1 MPELKELVN
10 STMPLGESSRNLS
23 ITDLVIMAESI
34 EDYHGG
40 ALNELKLIK
49 ENAPHT
55 YATVNEDGTL
65 QFHYQ
70 DAPSG
75 DQSPLDQWVSSSSS
89 YAEQYGMTGMT
100 SLNKYRLAQLMRSSA
115 ESGTFA
121 NLYTSSNSLT
131 RQALMESTAN
141 AGMYGYMAL
150 GLGKYNDLTGKELN
164 IADLSTMTTVTEGY
178 AEMKAAIEA
187 MGLSFPEAQKYAQDF
202 IQETEDGIL
211 SLMKVF
217 DDLTDEILEGSKAWA
232 GTDRDRFGAAKEM
245 TSAIDTA
252 AENSWYRD
260 IYLNAADKSQLPG
273 YVLDY
278 IANIT
283 DFDRTTIENDPTDI
297 VTSMLQYSQLADK
310 EGMTVQATELSQ
322 YLPVGGD
329 LLNYLMPNA
338 VANVLTPTPEL
349 IAGLGNINA
358 PGASEWQMLL
368 GQLYSAGGTVKIT
381 PKTYEE
387 EVVGDDG
394 RPTGEKVIKTTY
406 EITIDGVKRGLTEAD
421 ADYAIDSED
430 VYGFGI
436 SKAEAPNWKL
446 DTADT
451 LLGNIADKDLT
462 DWMSGKSPDTIRALS
477 SVIEGLPE

>member
-1 MPELKELVN
+1 
-10 STMPLGESSRNLS
+10 
-23 ITDLVIMAESI
+23 
-34 EDYHGG
+34 
-40 ALNELKLIK
+40 
-49 ENAPHT
+49 
-55 YATVNEDGTL
+55 
-65 QFHYQ
+65 
-70 DAPSG
+70 
-75 DQSPLDQWVSSSSS
+75 
-89 YAEQYGMTGMT
+89 
-100 SLNKYRLAQLMRSSA
+100 MR
-115 ESGTFA
+115 
-121 NLYTSSNSLT
+121 
-131 RQALMESTAN
+131 
-141 AGMYGYMAL
+141 
-150 GLGKYNDLTGKELN
+150 
-164 IADLSTMTTVTEGY
+164 
-178 AEMKAAIEA
+178 
-187 MGLSFPEAQKYAQDF
+187 
-202 IQETEDGIL
+202 
-211 SLMKVF
+211 VF
-217 DDLTDEILEGSKAWA
+217 DDLTDEILEGSKAWS

-283 DFDRTTIENDPTDI
+283 DFDRTTIENDPSGI

-387 EVVGDDG
+387 EVVSDDG
-394 RPTGEKVIKTTY
+394 RPAGEKVIKTTY